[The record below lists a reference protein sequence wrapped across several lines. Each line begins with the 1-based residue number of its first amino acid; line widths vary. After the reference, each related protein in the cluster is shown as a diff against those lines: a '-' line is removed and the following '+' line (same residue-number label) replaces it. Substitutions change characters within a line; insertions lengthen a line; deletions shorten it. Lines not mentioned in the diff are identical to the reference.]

1 LSEFLLEGESDR
13 SPTRRIAVENS
24 GLMLR
29 EALIKAAA
37 RRADIVRAVGA
48 AQNVEMSAHSAPPEV
63 ARSISASKFAAM
75 A

>member
-13 SPTRRIAVENS
+13 SPTRRITVENS

-37 RRADIVRAVGA
+37 RRAELYEPS
-48 AQNVEMSAHSAPPEV
+48 AQRRM
-63 ARSISASKFAAM
+63 
-75 A
+75 